1 MNEITLRSL
10 DRFTK
15 LNEWNIYVSKNKY
28 LVHQSKCRHCDSYFR
43 YRAHPKL
50 NIFLRFSFL
59 FGSVIWFSLFWI
71 NVNCWHTFDFTDFS
85 WWCFSKKI
93 NQQIIYDSN
102 SENATYFHELL
113 LFVFQIKVDSLDL
126 NDYSICMNECACQR
140 AIAIA
145 KEREA

>member
-10 DRFTK
+10 DTFAK

-50 NIFLRFSFL
+50 NIFQRFFFV

-71 NVNCWHTFDFTDFS
+71 NINCWHTFDFTVFS
-85 WWCFSKKI
+85 RWCFQNRSANK
-93 NQQIIYDSN
+93 
-102 SENATYFHELL
+102 
-113 LFVFQIKVDSLDL
+113 LFTIVTVRMQLISTNCCYSFSRSKVDSLVL

-140 AIAIA
+140 VRAIA